1 MRSRKAVH
9 VGRVQRVHAGCDPR
23 RRPAAQL
30 ILAIRWDYTRKGDV
44 VCPFTPKFIR
54 AYSFP
59 GQWERQER
67 QERQDELVRLQIE
80 QLRRDELRDIRDGR

>member
-1 MRSRKAVH
+1 MKSVSGKIIVFVCFAVL
-9 VGRVQRVHAGCDPR
+9 
-23 RRPAAQL
+23 L
-30 ILAIRWDYTRKGDV
+30 ILAIRWDYTRKADRGLPVDTDYTEV
-44 VCPFTPKFIR
+44 IR

-59 GQWERQER
+59 GQWERQEHQER